1 MERKIYT
8 QLVGWKNQKLHKPLI
23 LNGVRQCGKTYILKE
38 FGKREFESLVYVSC
52 DRNENL
58 KAIYA
63 GGFDTSRIIQG
74 LSALTGVDIIPGKTL
89 IFLDEVQAFPQA
101 LEALKY
107 FCEDAPEYH
116 IVVAGS
122 LLGVALHTGVSF
134 PVGKVQTMRL
144 FPMDF
149 EEFLMAMGENQLLKL
164 MHSKDYELMNAF
176 HEKLKDYLRQ
186 YYYVGGMPEVVKSYV
201 ENRLLNQVRTIQN
214 EILSNY
220 ASDFSKHAPTQ
231 EVPRID
237 MVWQS
242 ILGQLSK
249 ENKKFVYG
257 VLKKGGRAKEFE
269 LAIQWLV
276 DAGLVYKITKVT
288 KPELPLKFYEDL
300 SAFKLYLCDCGL
312 MGAMADTSAKDVLLG
327 DNVFTEYKGAFTEQ
341 YVLQQ
346 LLASG
351 IDHIYYYSSD
361 TSRME
366 MDFLIQRD
374 GTLLPIE
381 VKGGT
386 SIKATSLHNYLMEH
400 SAISAIRY
408 SMLPYRK
415 QENITN
421 MPLYGVFL

>member
-1 MERKIYT
+1 MVLCVEKCSFAIVSYVRKCNISLYACVEKCKHQAFLCVEKCKAMKRKIYT
-8 QLVGWKNQKLHKPLI
+8 QLISWKNQERHKPLI

-38 FGKREFESLVYVSC
+38 FGRKEFENLAYISC

-58 KAIYA
+58 HAIYS
-63 GGFDTSRIIQG
+63 GDFDTSRIIRG

-122 LLGVALHTGVSF
+122 LLGVALHAGVSF

-149 EEFLMAMGENQLLKL
+149 EEFLMAMGEDQLLKL
-164 MHSKDYELMNAF
+164 MHSEDYELMNAF

-201 ENRLLNQVRTIQN
+201 ENKLLNQVRTIQN

-276 DAGLVYKITKVT
+276 DAGLVYKITK
-288 KPELPLKFYEDL
+288 
-300 SAFKLYLCDCGL
+300 
-312 MGAMADTSAKDVLLG
+312 
-327 DNVFTEYKGAFTEQ
+327 
-341 YVLQQ
+341 
-346 LLASG
+346 
-351 IDHIYYYSSD
+351 
-361 TSRME
+361 
-366 MDFLIQRD
+366 
-374 GTLLPIE
+374 
-381 VKGGT
+381 
-386 SIKATSLHNYLMEH
+386 
-400 SAISAIRY
+400 
-408 SMLPYRK
+408 
-415 QENITN
+415 
-421 MPLYGVFL
+421 